1 LIGQT
6 ISHYRILEKLG
17 GGGMGVV
24 YKAEDTR
31 LHRFVALKFLPDEV
45 ANNAQALS
53 RFRREAE
60 TASALNHPNI
70 CTIHDIGEQAG
81 QAFIVMEFLDGMTL
95 KHRIAGKPLDLETLL
110 SLGIEIADALD
121 AAHLK
126 GIIHRDIKPANI
138 FVTQRGHA
146 KVLDFGLAKVSAE
159 RLPSLTASA
168 DGRALLTADSDPRLT
183 SPGSAV
189 GTMAYMSPEQATGE
203 ELDVRTDLFSFG
215 AVLYEIATGKTAF
228 SGNTSAVIFDAI
240 LHKAPVPLVRLNP
253 VLPLEL
259 ERVVN
264 KAIEKDRRLRYQTAA
279 ELAVDLRRLKR
290 ELDSGGSSAISYTP
304 VSTTQSTL
312 SASRSWKW
320 IAAISAPL
328 LVAAFGL
335 AYLLRPRLP
344 PPRITGST
352 QITHDGQQKTFGGQ
366 VTTTVLTDGPRVF
379 IQENVGGRFVIVQAA
394 SSGGDTVAIPTNF
407 ANVALDNISPDK
419 SELLVGSFSGVEQE
433 QTLWGLPVLGGTP
446 RRLSD
451 GAGVDGIWMP
461 NGDLL
466 ISHDKQLWVVA
477 KGGGAARKFADA
489 GSFSWWLRWSPD
501 GKVLRFTRNEE
512 AGSGNQQW
520 EVSAEGKNMRSVLPG
535 WQKHS
540 SKVRGNWTPDGKY
553 FVFTV
558 FAGERG
564 DLWTVREKGDWLHK
578 VDPRPVQL
586 TAGPLSFEASQPSL
600 DGDKIFAVGAQLRT
614 ELTRYDQK
622 VGQFIPYLS
631 GVSAVGVSF
640 SPDREWVAYSNYPDG
655 ELWRSRIDG
664 SEKLQLTASQG
675 DSFFARWSPDGQQIA
690 FISSRP
696 GEPDQLCLV
705 GKDGGTPRVL
715 YQSQNVARPSWR
727 KDGGAILFQES
738 LSGPEAAEAKL
749 LDLKSGQTSTIP
761 GSKGLVIP
769 VLSPDGHY
777 VAADSADGKK
787 LKLYDLETKTWQEFT
802 PQSGVGFIE
811 WSADSDYLYFD
822 NGLSANPAIYRLRV
836 AGKRVELVASL
847 KDFRRLQWGHLPWL
861 GVTPDGEPLVNRE
874 MGSQEVYALDFEAP

>member
-1 LIGQT
+1 
-6 ISHYRILEKLG
+6 
-17 GGGMGVV
+17 
-24 YKAEDTR
+24 
-31 LHRFVALKFLPDEV
+31 
-45 ANNAQALS
+45 
-53 RFRREAE
+53 
-60 TASALNHPNI
+60 
-70 CTIHDIGEQAG
+70 
-81 QAFIVMEFLDGMTL
+81 
-95 KHRIAGKPLDLETLL
+95 
-110 SLGIEIADALD
+110 
-121 AAHLK
+121 
-126 GIIHRDIKPANI
+126 
-138 FVTQRGHA
+138 
-146 KVLDFGLAKVSAE
+146 
-159 RLPSLTASA
+159 
-168 DGRALLTADSDPRLT
+168 
-183 SPGSAV
+183 
-189 GTMAYMSPEQATGE
+189 
-203 ELDVRTDLFSFG
+203 
-215 AVLYEIATGKTAF
+215 
-228 SGNTSAVIFDAI
+228 
-240 LHKAPVPLVRLNP
+240 
-253 VLPLEL
+253 
-259 ERVVN
+259 
-264 KAIEKDRRLRYQTAA
+264 
-279 ELAVDLRRLKR
+279 
-290 ELDSGGSSAISYTP
+290 
-304 VSTTQSTL
+304 
-312 SASRSWKW
+312 
-320 IAAISAPL
+320 
-328 LVAAFGL
+328 
-335 AYLLRPRLP
+335 LP